1 MYSIDDYL
9 TPGSDAQLAAIEGI
23 MNHAYAKHGDDIPWA
38 SREEF
43 GNAAMSDLNSADY
56 VYEVPNND
64 GTMALFFANSE
75 TGMVGWINPADLNK
89 STYYYPDTEID
100 ECIAKQMDYK
110 GFDKD
115 DRISEE
121 MLKIFRGE
129 VVFDDPQT
137 EEQTIQQETPEVTV
151 EPVPETSVEPEAVAD
166 EPAVEVSDE
175 APSVDADV
183 AEGPER

>member
-1 MYSIDDYL
+1 
-9 TPGSDAQLAAIEGI
+9 
-23 MNHAYAKHGDDIPWA
+23 
-38 SREEF
+38 
-43 GNAAMSDLNSADY
+43 
-56 VYEVPNND
+56 
-64 GTMALFFANSE
+64 
-75 TGMVGWINPADLNK
+75 
-89 STYYYPDTEID
+89 
-100 ECIAKQMDYK
+100 
-110 GFDKD
+110 
-115 DRISEE
+115 